1 MKEHTDLKI
10 RLAKILIVLLVAVT
24 ILGALYQELLLYG
37 GKPVERGRAEKS
49 VIDILPGEGFQ
60 HIAGRLVG
68 AGIINSPIK
77 FKLLARLKGFDKK
90 IKAGEYLLS
99 ASLSPNQIF
108 EILVNG
114 RVYLH
119 KLTVPEGYTIHQIAA
134 LVEKTGLTTASD
146 FLKAAQDAAFAR
158 NQEIDAETFE
168 GYLFPETYYF
178 PKNVTPEK
186 IVSTMVQR
194 FRSTVLPDW
203 QDRLR
208 QLKLSIHEIIT
219 LASIIEKET
228 GVADERP
235 LISSVFHNRLKK
247 GMRLE
252 SDPTVIYGIKG
263 FEGNITRKHLEE
275 RTPYNTYLVRG
286 LPPGPIANPGFE
298 SIKAALYPADSD
310 YLYFVS
316 RKDKT
321 HQFSS
326 NINDHN
332 RAVRKYQLGKQ

>member
-10 RLAKILIVLLVAVT
+10 RSAKILIVLLIAVT

-37 GKPVERGRAEKS
+37 GEPAQRGRTEKS
-49 VIDILPGEGFQ
+49 LIDILPGEGFQ
-60 HIAGRLVG
+60 RIAARLVE
-68 AGIINSPIK
+68 AGIVNGPIK

-119 KLTVPEGYTIHQIAA
+119 KLTVPEGYTLHQIAA
-134 LVEKTGLTTASD
+134 LVEKAGLTAASD
-146 FLKAAQDAAFAR
+146 FLKTAQDAAFVR
-158 NQEIDAETFE
+158 NKEIDAETFE

-178 PKNVTPEK
+178 PKNVTPKK

-194 FRSTVLPDW
+194 FWSTILPGWQARSKELG
-203 QDRLR
+203 
-208 QLKLSIHEIIT
+208 LSIHKIIT

-228 GVADERP
+228 GIPAERP

-252 SDPTVIYGIKG
+252 SDPTVIYGIEG

-298 SIKAALYPADSD
+298 SIKAALYPADTE

-326 NINDHN
+326 NIDDHN
-332 RAVRKYQLGKQ
+332 RAVRKYQLGR